1 MCVSV
6 DEQDLDFAEYEREE
20 SQRMEDQEM
29 LRLYYA
35 DKALIRC

>member
-20 SQRMEDQEM
+20 SQRMEDEEM
-29 LRLYYA
+29 E
-35 DKALIRC
+35 DV